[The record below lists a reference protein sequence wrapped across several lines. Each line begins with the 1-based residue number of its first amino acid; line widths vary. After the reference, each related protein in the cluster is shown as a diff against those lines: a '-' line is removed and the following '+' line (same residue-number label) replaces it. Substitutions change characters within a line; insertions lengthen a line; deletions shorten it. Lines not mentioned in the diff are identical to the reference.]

1 MTSAACAGAMYYR
14 LPNDVTA
21 GVYNRVASLW
31 FVGMVVVFMSGNSAL
46 TIAYTQ
52 KPLLRREVYAGHYS
66 YLPYYVAKTVTT
78 LPLQVAYT
86 TLYVCMTYFL
96 VSPLPLMPSSCLLLR
111 CIPSGGARSAHA
123 GANDDG
129 SGSLCL
135 GEQHHQQAGQVGGDI
150 LANSETLCL

>member
-1 MTSAACAGAMYYR
+1 MTDAACAGAMYYR
-14 LPNDVTA
+14 LPSDVTA

-78 LPLQVAYT
+78 LPLQVAYA

-96 VSPLPLMPSSCLLLR
+96 VSPLLPMHFFCLLLR
-111 CIPSGGARSAHA
+111 CIPSAWCQV
-123 GANDDG
+123 NTCG
-129 SGSLCL
+129 SKRR
-135 GEQHHQQAGQVGGDI
+135 EQLQQVKAAYASSPGGGDI
-150 LANSETLCL
+150 

>member
-1 MTSAACAGAMYYR
+1 MLPVPAPGTTGCPAMGHDHGMTDAACAGAMYYR
-14 LPNDVTA
+14 LPSDVTA

-78 LPLQVAYT
+78 LPLQVAYA

-96 VSPLPLMPSSCLLLR
+96 VSPLPLMLFFSLLR
-111 CIPSGGARSAHA
+111 CISSGGVRSRYV
-123 GANDDG
+123 G
-129 SGSLCL
+129 SIGQSLGGSSTS
-135 GEQHHQQAGQVGGDI
+135 EQAK
-150 LANSETLCL
+150 